1 MGQRTDDLSTL
12 IPIKGI
18 SNAMKK
24 KLASDCGIHDIS
36 GLLLNGRTVAA
47 RADIAARLETK
58 SQYVTNWVKQADLWR
73 VPSMT
78 TDLAFVLTLVGV
90 RCTYDLAK
98 VDTHKLRQAIDPIFT
113 IYPDF
118 DNPGDDVLLGVVLQ
132 AFRLFPPAKRE
143 AWMPIDTAFHKA
155 YELLSKASFSAP
167 ALIRENDENQTL
179 LNEARELLG
188 GIIQQAW
195 WLQPS
200 GEEERTN
207 FRIEFDGEDLK
218 EPVHLFRE
226 KRIIPKVKTESEII
240 TEGLLALLNVDMS
253 LPLPRT
259 IMGAVKM
266 RGEQQSSGTTP
277 TPQADILVRIEGIAS
292 PTDKKPEKN
301 EDPSSLTD
309 GEGKFVITLP
319 DRYNLQEKITF
330 TLTQGGYKQTFVRM
344 ASEILERVFI
354 PGRKDPRDPNDPNKR
369 LYANELLELLA
380 KLDSVNKEIFAD
392 KQIIDAYEQLQ
403 HLEREEFAGGGSS
416 SGEPSG
422 YYSTEE
428 FEKKYKPEEVKKHKE
443 KKEEERRDLLKMIFG
458 VDFPTKMATK
468 SLSDLFSRTDLCV
481 DLGDLILS
489 EKIFK
494 GFHDD
499 KPRVL
504 PSVKLMGEG
513 DDAIRLPT
521 DTAPSRMFTYSML
534 QRLVEPT
541 ISNPSKGQA
550 MERVKLQRPIDAMSY
565 KRSMAENAHAIPQAS
580 SLGIGYVLNMHQ
592 AWVPDGFALGT
603 LLYST
608 VLAPGEEQ
616 RLIVRERNQS
626 YSLSDVSEG
635 SDSVRDRYGSSQVD
649 DTSAAYNYAIN
660 QMSAGDSQSAFR
672 TSSTSVGG
680 SLGFSLFGVSVGA
693 SVGHSSS
700 SGSASSSAR
709 QSNAAHE
716 TSSAAQRF
724 QHFITSASERLSQA
738 RRVSISS
745 ATGSETDS
753 VATRIIANHNHSHA
767 MTIQYWEV
775 MRRYRLETCIDGVDL
790 VLFVPMS
797 LIPFLPEGQRFYLD
811 NFAHTEFTREHFKT
825 RYDTLLRYFDMLH
838 YRLPYRYRAGLELLQ
853 RYASYPMWKM
863 ERIDS
868 QSTGRTLLLTL
879 KGKFLPCDNISVTLQ
894 LKNNKGSIIGEA
906 VGFSSKGRSLADLI
920 QDQGI
925 KQRSEIDTY
934 LRGLRSQLPTE
945 EISYSFSLPA
955 SVTDEDLSRIR
966 IENNPSPLKYQLA
979 HDYEIDHT
987 KGKLLAADSS
997 WMEHNTKAVINYLDR
1012 LDDLYKDD
1020 DKIKKDIRRLNHYYQ
1035 GLPDNFIVNELQ
1047 HGATLSPQTI
1057 IQLSPVVLLSCS
1069 VSDGSAG
1076 SPKSSGLSSNRLQY
1090 NAVYIELSQSI
1101 PILKLADLQRI
1112 EATLQHVATETM
1124 HYSQCV
1130 WASLSDNERVLML
1143 DQYTVE
1149 MDFQRSQY
1157 YAKPDK
1163 QTAGGKKTDEV
1174 KVPLLN
1180 CINVKKMLGFY
1191 GNCMIFPFTYP
1202 EELAE
1207 KLGKTSAEV
1216 QESLYR
1222 YHTSCFRVPSTSI
1235 SLPTEGMIGEAVLGE
1250 TNVSEE
1256 IDLTR
1261 FWNWK
1266 DSPIDSMPIGPEA
1279 LTQHDLLAD
1288 KKTKDISA
1296 LGLSGASAPTAVT
1309 APEILKALTSR
1320 PAPTFADI
1328 TAANA
1333 TAQLLQ
1339 QTGVANTNA
1348 QANMVTQNAE
1358 IVKKALEYQMKKL
1371 ETEAEARK
1379 QEREAEKAKAK
1390 EAEKKETPEAPK
1402 PDEKG
1407 EDDKSKGKGSTTP
1420 PSETKPNEKGE
1431 DGKNEGKGPA
1441 TPPAETKPD
1450 EPKADPGTAIPPST
1464 GKGDRYDQQRK
1475 AIAGIHIKIDEL
1487 GFTGLSD
1494 EDTQGIKCRFFSAVS
1509 GGDDRLKHFAEYK
1522 RLRELYGDDI
1532 VRVAAAYCTHYG
1544 FYSWEQ
1550 AEKYGTMIKE
1560 QLAKLNKE
1568 KAEAPKSPK

>member
-47 RADIAARLETK
+47 RADIAARLQTK

-155 YELLSKASFSAP
+155 YELLSKANFSTP
-167 ALIRENDENQTL
+167 TLIREDDEKQAL

-200 GEEERTN
+200 GEEEHTN

-266 RGEQQSSGTTP
+266 RGEHQSSGATP

-700 SGSASSSAR
+700 RGSASSSAR

-987 KGKLLAADSS
+987 KGKLLVSDSS

-1020 DKIKKDIRRLNHYYQ
+1020 NKIRKDIRRLNHYYQ

-1057 IQLSPVVLLSCS
+1057 VQLSPVVLLSCS

-1101 PILKLADLQRI
+1101 PILKL
-1112 EATLQHVATETM
+1112 E
-1124 HYSQCV
+1124 
-1130 WASLSDNERVLML
+1130 
-1143 DQYTVE
+1143 
-1149 MDFQRSQY
+1149 Y

-1296 LGLSGASAPTAVT
+1296 LGLTGASAPTAVT
-1309 APEILKALTSR
+1309 APEVLKALTSR

-1379 QEREAEKAKAK
+1379 QEREAEKTKPK

-1402 PDEKG
+1402 PEEKG
-1407 EDDKSKGKGSTTP
+1407 EGDKSKGKGA
-1420 PSETKPNEKGE
+1420 
-1431 DGKNEGKGPA
+1431 A

-1450 EPKADPGTAIPPST
+1450 EPKTDPGTAIPPST

-1550 AEKYGTMIKE
+1550 AEKYGTMIKD
-1560 QLAKLNKE
+1560 QLAKLNKA

>member
-1 MGQRTDDLSTL
+1 M
-12 IPIKGI
+12 
-18 SNAMKK
+18 
-24 KLASDCGIHDIS
+24 
-36 GLLLNGRTVAA
+36 
-47 RADIAARLETK
+47 
-58 SQYVTNWVKQADLWR
+58 
-73 VPSMT
+73 
-78 TDLAFVLTLVGV
+78 
-90 RCTYDLAK
+90 
-98 VDTHKLRQAIDPIFT
+98 
-113 IYPDF
+113 
-118 DNPGDDVLLGVVLQ
+118 
-132 AFRLFPPAKRE
+132 
-143 AWMPIDTAFHKA
+143 
-155 YELLSKASFSAP
+155 
-167 ALIRENDENQTL
+167 
-179 LNEARELLG
+179 
-188 GIIQQAW
+188 
-195 WLQPS
+195 
-200 GEEERTN
+200 
-207 FRIEFDGEDLK
+207 
-218 EPVHLFRE
+218 
-226 KRIIPKVKTESEII
+226 
-240 TEGLLALLNVDMS
+240 
-253 LPLPRT
+253 
-259 IMGAVKM
+259 
-266 RGEQQSSGTTP
+266 
-277 TPQADILVRIEGIAS
+277 
-292 PTDKKPEKN
+292 
-301 EDPSSLTD
+301 
-309 GEGKFVITLP
+309 
-319 DRYNLQEKITF
+319 
-330 TLTQGGYKQTFVRM
+330 
-344 ASEILERVFI
+344 
-354 PGRKDPRDPNDPNKR
+354 
-369 LYANELLELLA
+369 
-380 KLDSVNKEIFAD
+380 
-392 KQIIDAYEQLQ
+392 
-403 HLEREEFAGGGSS
+403 
-416 SGEPSG
+416 
-422 YYSTEE
+422 
-428 FEKKYKPEEVKKHKE
+428 
-443 KKEEERRDLLKMIFG
+443 
-458 VDFPTKMATK
+458 
-468 SLSDLFSRTDLCV
+468 
-481 DLGDLILS
+481 
-489 EKIFK
+489 
-494 GFHDD
+494 
-499 KPRVL
+499 
-504 PSVKLMGEG
+504 
-513 DDAIRLPT
+513 
-521 DTAPSRMFTYSML
+521 
-534 QRLVEPT
+534 
-541 ISNPSKGQA
+541 
-550 MERVKLQRPIDAMSY
+550 
-565 KRSMAENAHAIPQAS
+565 
-580 SLGIGYVLNMHQ
+580 
-592 AWVPDGFALGT
+592 
-603 LLYST
+603 
-608 VLAPGEEQ
+608 
-616 RLIVRERNQS
+616 
-626 YSLSDVSEG
+626 
-635 SDSVRDRYGSSQVD
+635 
-649 DTSAAYNYAIN
+649 
-660 QMSAGDSQSAFR
+660 
-672 TSSTSVGG
+672 
-680 SLGFSLFGVSVGA
+680 
-693 SVGHSSS
+693 
-700 SGSASSSAR
+700 
-709 QSNAAHE
+709 
-716 TSSAAQRF
+716 
-724 QHFITSASERLSQA
+724 
-738 RRVSISS
+738 
-745 ATGSETDS
+745 
-753 VATRIIANHNHSHA
+753 
-767 MTIQYWEV
+767 
-775 MRRYRLETCIDGVDL
+775 
-790 VLFVPMS
+790 
-797 LIPFLPEGQRFYLD
+797 
-811 NFAHTEFTREHFKT
+811 
-825 RYDTLLRYFDMLH
+825 
-838 YRLPYRYRAGLELLQ
+838 
-853 RYASYPMWKM
+853 
-863 ERIDS
+863 
-868 QSTGRTLLLTL
+868 
-879 KGKFLPCDNISVTLQ
+879 
-894 LKNNKGSIIGEA
+894 
-906 VGFSSKGRSLADLI
+906 
-920 QDQGI
+920 
-925 KQRSEIDTY
+925 
-934 LRGLRSQLPTE
+934 
-945 EISYSFSLPA
+945 
-955 SVTDEDLSRIR
+955 TDEDLSRIR

-987 KGKLLAADSS
+987 KGKLLVSDSS

-1020 DKIKKDIRRLNHYYQ
+1020 DKIRKDIRRLNHYYQ

-1057 IQLSPVVLLSCS
+1057 VQLSPVVLLSCS

-1163 QTAGGKKTDEV
+1163 QTAGGKKSDEV

-1296 LGLSGASAPTAVT
+1296 LGLTGASAPTAVT
-1309 APEILKALTSR
+1309 APEVLKALTSR

-1379 QEREAEKAKAK
+1379 QEREAEKTKPK

-1402 PDEKG
+1402 PEEKG
-1407 EDDKSKGKGSTTP
+1407 EGDKGKGKGS
-1420 PSETKPNEKGE
+1420 
-1431 DGKNEGKGPA
+1431 A

-1560 QLAKLNKE
+1560 QLAKLNKA

>member
-1 MGQRTDDLSTL
+1 M
-12 IPIKGI
+12 
-18 SNAMKK
+18 
-24 KLASDCGIHDIS
+24 
-36 GLLLNGRTVAA
+36 
-47 RADIAARLETK
+47 
-58 SQYVTNWVKQADLWR
+58 
-73 VPSMT
+73 
-78 TDLAFVLTLVGV
+78 
-90 RCTYDLAK
+90 
-98 VDTHKLRQAIDPIFT
+98 
-113 IYPDF
+113 
-118 DNPGDDVLLGVVLQ
+118 
-132 AFRLFPPAKRE
+132 
-143 AWMPIDTAFHKA
+143 
-155 YELLSKASFSAP
+155 
-167 ALIRENDENQTL
+167 
-179 LNEARELLG
+179 
-188 GIIQQAW
+188 
-195 WLQPS
+195 
-200 GEEERTN
+200 
-207 FRIEFDGEDLK
+207 
-218 EPVHLFRE
+218 
-226 KRIIPKVKTESEII
+226 
-240 TEGLLALLNVDMS
+240 
-253 LPLPRT
+253 
-259 IMGAVKM
+259 
-266 RGEQQSSGTTP
+266 
-277 TPQADILVRIEGIAS
+277 
-292 PTDKKPEKN
+292 
-301 EDPSSLTD
+301 
-309 GEGKFVITLP
+309 
-319 DRYNLQEKITF
+319 
-330 TLTQGGYKQTFVRM
+330 
-344 ASEILERVFI
+344 
-354 PGRKDPRDPNDPNKR
+354 
-369 LYANELLELLA
+369 
-380 KLDSVNKEIFAD
+380 
-392 KQIIDAYEQLQ
+392 
-403 HLEREEFAGGGSS
+403 
-416 SGEPSG
+416 
-422 YYSTEE
+422 
-428 FEKKYKPEEVKKHKE
+428 
-443 KKEEERRDLLKMIFG
+443 
-458 VDFPTKMATK
+458 
-468 SLSDLFSRTDLCV
+468 
-481 DLGDLILS
+481 
-489 EKIFK
+489 
-494 GFHDD
+494 
-499 KPRVL
+499 
-504 PSVKLMGEG
+504 
-513 DDAIRLPT
+513 
-521 DTAPSRMFTYSML
+521 
-534 QRLVEPT
+534 
-541 ISNPSKGQA
+541 
-550 MERVKLQRPIDAMSY
+550 
-565 KRSMAENAHAIPQAS
+565 
-580 SLGIGYVLNMHQ
+580 
-592 AWVPDGFALGT
+592 
-603 LLYST
+603 
-608 VLAPGEEQ
+608 
-616 RLIVRERNQS
+616 
-626 YSLSDVSEG
+626 
-635 SDSVRDRYGSSQVD
+635 
-649 DTSAAYNYAIN
+649 
-660 QMSAGDSQSAFR
+660 
-672 TSSTSVGG
+672 
-680 SLGFSLFGVSVGA
+680 
-693 SVGHSSS
+693 
-700 SGSASSSAR
+700 
-709 QSNAAHE
+709 
-716 TSSAAQRF
+716 
-724 QHFITSASERLSQA
+724 
-738 RRVSISS
+738 
-745 ATGSETDS
+745 
-753 VATRIIANHNHSHA
+753 
-767 MTIQYWEV
+767 
-775 MRRYRLETCIDGVDL
+775 
-790 VLFVPMS
+790 
-797 LIPFLPEGQRFYLD
+797 
-811 NFAHTEFTREHFKT
+811 
-825 RYDTLLRYFDMLH
+825 
-838 YRLPYRYRAGLELLQ
+838 
-853 RYASYPMWKM
+853 
-863 ERIDS
+863 
-868 QSTGRTLLLTL
+868 
-879 KGKFLPCDNISVTLQ
+879 
-894 LKNNKGSIIGEA
+894 
-906 VGFSSKGRSLADLI
+906 
-920 QDQGI
+920 
-925 KQRSEIDTY
+925 
-934 LRGLRSQLPTE
+934 
-945 EISYSFSLPA
+945 
-955 SVTDEDLSRIR
+955 
-966 IENNPSPLKYQLA
+966 
-979 HDYEIDHT
+979 
-987 KGKLLAADSS
+987 
-997 WMEHNTKAVINYLDR
+997 INYLDR

-1020 DKIKKDIRRLNHYYQ
+1020 NKIRKDIRRLNHYYQ

-1057 IQLSPVVLLSCS
+1057 VQLSPVVLLSCS

-1163 QTAGGKKTDEV
+1163 QTAGGKKSDEV

-1279 LTQHDLLAD
+1279 LSQHDLLAD

-1296 LGLSGASAPTAVT
+1296 LGLTGATAPTAVT

-1333 TAQLLQ
+1333 TAQFLQ

-1390 EAEKKETPEAPK
+1390 EAEKKETPEAPQ

-1407 EDDKSKGKGSTTP
+1407 EGDKSKGKGSATP

-1431 DGKNEGKGPA
+1431 DDKNEGKGPA

-1475 AIAGIHIKIDEL
+1475 AITGIHIKIDEL